1 MYFFPNDLSTNL
13 YVVAKYVAAFFHSL
27 IHVHPHHWRRSDQSL
42 RLECRVH
49 PFPTKF
55 LFMYSFGPS
64 YYEVRPASPHYAC
77 SIPHPAFP
85 ASLCSSPVRIPVQ
98 QPRSAPFTHPHWQ
111 CSTVCSGA
119 ALPAS
124 RSPPPQPPT
133 PVASRAFRPPPPE
146 SAAAAP

>member
-98 QPRSAPFTHPHWQ
+98 QPRSAPFTLPQ

-133 PVASRAFRPPPPE
+133 PVASRAFRPSPPE